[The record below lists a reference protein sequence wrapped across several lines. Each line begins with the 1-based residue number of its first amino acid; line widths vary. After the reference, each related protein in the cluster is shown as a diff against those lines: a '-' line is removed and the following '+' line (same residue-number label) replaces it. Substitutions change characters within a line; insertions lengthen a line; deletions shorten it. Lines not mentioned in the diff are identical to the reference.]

1 MGFDRDQMARL
12 IAVHG
17 ALVRVV
23 VTDVA
28 GSAPREAGAAMLVWA
43 DGQEGTIGGGALEYQ
58 ATEDAR
64 KMLATGEVARL
75 LKVPL
80 GPALNQCCGGA
91 VVLLAELWDAA
102 QVAALE
108 GPVVAR
114 PLPGKPAE
122 MPLAVARVL
131 ARARGEGI
139 TGSARI
145 VQGWLIE
152 PLYQPKR
159 QLWVWGAGHVG
170 RAIVAVLAPL
180 PDLAITWVDTDGAR
194 FPGTVPEG
202 VVQRIAT
209 NPAELVGAAPPD
221 AHHLVLTFS
230 HALDLDLCHHLL
242 TRGFASLGL
251 IGSATKWARFRA
263 RLTALGHAPDRI
275 GRITCPIGRPEFGK
289 HPQAIALG
297 VAAEFLDR
305 DRAERTTESDT
316 PQARQG
322 GTTRHE

>member
-12 IAVHG
+12 TAAHG
-17 ALVRVV
+17 AVIRVV
-23 VTDVA
+23 VAEVA
-28 GSAPREAGAAMLVWA
+28 GSAPREVGAAMVIWT

-58 ATEDAR
+58 AAADAR
-64 KMLATGEVARL
+64 AMLATGEPGRL
-75 LKVPL
+75 TKMAL

-91 VVLLAELWDAA
+91 VVLLSELWDAA
-102 QVAALE
+102 RCAGPE
-108 GPVVAR
+108 GPLLAR
-114 PLPGKPAE
+114 PLPGKPAD

-139 TGSARI
+139 LPSAR
-145 VQGWLIE
+145 VLQGWFVE
-152 PLYQPKR
+152 PVQRPRR
-159 QLWVWGAGHVG
+159 QLWIWGAGHVG
-170 RAIVAVLAPL
+170 RAIVGVLAPL
-180 PDLAITWVDTDGAR
+180 PDLAITWVDTDATR
-194 FPGTVPEG
+194 FPDSIPVD
-202 VVQRIAT
+202 VVQRISA
-209 NPAELVGAAPPD
+209 NPAELVENAPPT
-221 AHHLVLTFS
+221 AHHLVLTYS
-230 HALDLDLCHHLL
+230 HALDLDLCHRLL
-242 TRGFASLGL
+242 TRGFSSLGL
-251 IGSATKWARFRA
+251 IGSATKWARFRT
-263 RLTALGHAPDRI
+263 RLAALGHAPDRI

>member
-1 MGFDRDQMARL
+1 MGFDRDQLARL
-12 IAVHG
+12 TAAHG
-17 ALVRVV
+17 AVIRVV
-23 VTDVA
+23 VAEVA
-28 GSAPREAGAAMLVWA
+28 GSAPREVGAAMVIWA

-58 ATEDAR
+58 ATTAAR
-64 KMLATGEVARL
+64 AMLAKGAVAQL
-75 LKVPL
+75 VKMPL

-91 VVLLAELWDAA
+91 VVLLSELWDAA
-102 QVAALE
+102 RLADVA
-108 GPVVAR
+108 GPLLAR
-114 PLPGKPAE
+114 TLPGKGAD
-122 MPLAVARVL
+122 MPLAVARAL
-131 ARARGEGI
+131 ARARGEGVLPA
-139 TGSARI
+139 ARV
-145 VQGWLIE
+145 VQGWLVE
-152 PLYQPKR
+152 PLHARKR

-180 PDLAITWVDTDGAR
+180 PDLAITWVDTNGAR
-194 FPGTVPEG
+194 FPDAIPEG
-202 VVQRIAT
+202 VAQRISA
-209 NPAELVGAAPPD
+209 NPAELVETAPPT
-221 AHHLVLTFS
+221 AHHLVLTYS
-230 HALDLDLCHHLL
+230 HALDLDLCHRLL

-251 IGSATKWARFRA
+251 IGSATKWARFRT
-263 RLTALGHAPDRI
+263 RLAALGHAPDRI